1 MNKKKNPPLNIGDR
15 IVLIY
20 MPGENLDPGTKGR
33 VVGIENIPSFAG
45 ESDYQYRIEWFDDDN
60 EVISSLSLIPDSD
73 SWIFDPSFKVKSLNE
88 EKITDLDELIKRGKW
103 LTLLKKDDLRYIMEF
118 LELIRRLGVVNMFE
132 SAQFLGQTSQ
142 YIKKYFDLYRM
153 QRELDENEEEMIEKI
168 IEMSKNVRNLMIS
181 ASIKDLEQD
190 NKEVTANSVTNRM
203 RKLTNE
209 LVKRFMIK

>member
-1 MNKKKNPPLNIGDR
+1 
-15 IVLIY
+15 
-20 MPGENLDPGTKGR
+20 
-33 VVGIENIPSFAG
+33 
-45 ESDYQYRIEWFDDDN
+45 
-60 EVISSLSLIPDSD
+60 LIPDSD